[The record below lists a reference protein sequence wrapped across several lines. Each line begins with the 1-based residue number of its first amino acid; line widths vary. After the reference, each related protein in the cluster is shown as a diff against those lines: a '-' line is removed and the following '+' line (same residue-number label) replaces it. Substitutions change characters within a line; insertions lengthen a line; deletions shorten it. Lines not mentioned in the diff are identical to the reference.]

1 MLRSR
6 FDLLNPHGEIMKIAT
21 RPGRRVRQVLVSLQI
36 AILVVLAPSTSLAV
50 NNLDRFAIGFDVV
63 VLRPLGAIRLAVGA
77 VALIPV
83 GLIYSLK
90 IPLDGGTGALQEVAE
105 LLVVEPANFF
115 FRRPLGEDL
124 SGE

>member
-1 MLRSR
+1 
-6 FDLLNPHGEIMKIAT
+6 MKIAI
-21 RPGRRVRQVLVSLQI
+21 RPGRRIRRILVSLQI
-36 AILVVLAPSTSLAV
+36 ATLVGLVPSTS
-50 NNLDRFAIGFDVV
+50 FAIDSNVDALAITFDVA

-77 VALIPV
+77 VALIPI
-83 GLIYSLK
+83 GFIYSLK
-90 IPLDGGTGALQEVAE
+90 IPIDGGTGALQEVAD

>member
-1 MLRSR
+1 
-6 FDLLNPHGEIMKIAT
+6 MKIAT